1 MSIFLFEFSKKTS
14 FSRKKKSSLR
24 FYCDPSLI
32 VIQKNMLIK
41 TSLQVNTSHMFPHW
55 REHYLST
62 CLLLYRSSGL
72 FLILKHVLLCSS

>member
-32 VIQKNMLIK
+32 VIQKNMLTK
-41 TSLQVNTSHMFPHW
+41 TISPGQYKSYVSTLEGTLFIHMPSFVSLFWSIFNTKTCTFMF
-55 REHYLST
+55 
-62 CLLLYRSSGL
+62 
-72 FLILKHVLLCSS
+72 